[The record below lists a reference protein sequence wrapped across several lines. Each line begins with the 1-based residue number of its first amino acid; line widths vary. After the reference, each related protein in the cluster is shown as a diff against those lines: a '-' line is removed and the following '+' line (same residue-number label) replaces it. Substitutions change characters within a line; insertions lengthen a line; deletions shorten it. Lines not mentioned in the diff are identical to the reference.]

1 MLRRTFLAAG
11 AAAVS
16 TPAAARPALPGS
28 QGRLASM
35 ERGLGGRIGLA
46 AVDTGSGRSLAWRAD
61 ERFAMCS
68 TFKFLLAAA
77 VLRRVDTG
85 AERLDRLVRYGPA
98 DLLEY
103 APTAR
108 AHVGEGGLS
117 VAALCE
123 AAVELSDN
131 TAANLLLASIGGPR
145 AVTRFA
151 AGLGDRLT
159 RLDRNEPSLNTALP
173 GDPRDTTTPRAMAG
187 DLRAVLL
194 GQALQPASRER
205 LTGWMKQTS
214 TGLNRIR
221 AGLPAGWT
229 MADKT
234 GSGARGA
241 TNTIGLVWP
250 TGRAP
255 IAVAL
260 YCVGSAKPRPDI
272 EAVHAEV
279 GRLLAGMFG

>member
-1 MLRRTFLAAG
+1 MLRRVFLAAG
-11 AAAVS
+11 AVAAS
-16 TPAAARPALPGS
+16 APALARPQPAGPAA
-28 QGRLASM
+28 RLASL
-35 ERGLGGRIGLA
+35 ERDLGGRIGLA
-46 AVDTGSGRSLAWRAD
+46 AVDTGSGRRLAWRAD

-77 VLRRVDTG
+77 VLRRVDAG
-85 AERLDRLVRYGPA
+85 VERLDRVVRYGPA

-108 AHVGEGGLS
+108 AHVAEGGLS

-151 AGLGDRLT
+151 ASLGDRHT

-173 GDPRDTTTPRAMAG
+173 GDPRDTTTPDAMAG

-194 GQALQPASRER
+194 GRALTPASRER

-234 GSGARGA
+234 GSGARGS

-250 TGRAP
+250 PGRPP

-260 YCVGSAKPRPDI
+260 YCVGSPKPRTDI
-272 EAVHAEV
+272 EAAHAEV
-279 GRLLAGMFG
+279 GRLLVSQFG